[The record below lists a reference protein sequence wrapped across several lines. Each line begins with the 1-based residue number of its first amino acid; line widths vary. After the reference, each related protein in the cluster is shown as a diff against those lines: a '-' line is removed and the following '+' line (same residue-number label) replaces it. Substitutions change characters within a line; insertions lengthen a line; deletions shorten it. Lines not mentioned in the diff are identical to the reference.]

1 MADDQ
6 AAARNDAIRCL
17 ARREYGVWELRRKL
31 RQKGHHGD
39 LLQSVLDRLEKDGM
53 LSDQRYAE
61 ARANSLKNR
70 GYGPLHIRMEL
81 REKHIDDSVAE
92 AALAQPAG
100 YWEQLAVTV
109 REKKFGPGIPGDFR
123 DRARQMRFL
132 QYRGF
137 SREQIERAMNNDT
150 IE

>member
-1 MADDQ
+1 MTDAR

-17 ARREYGVWELRRKL
+17 ARREYGVWELGRKL
-31 RQKGHHGD
+31 RQKGHDSD
-39 LLQSVLDRLEKDGM
+39 LAQSVLDDLAKAGL

-61 ARANSLKNR
+61 ARVNSLKNR
-70 GYGPLHIRMEL
+70 GYGPQHIHMEL
-81 REKHIDDSVAE
+81 RDKHIDERVA
-92 AALAQPAG
+92 AAVLQQPAG
-100 YWEQLAVTV
+100 YWAALASRV
-109 REKKFGPGIPGDFR
+109 REKKFGPEQPKDFR

-137 SREQIERAMNNDT
+137 SREQIEQAMSDHT